1 MRTGSLVRFTG
12 KINCPK
18 TPVLSKGEV
27 KGDFPITNETG
38 GQIMFYTKLTLSE
51 NSKVITRLSDK
62 NVYSIC
68 PKCGKEIRVN
78 LSDVL
83 KEEDTDL
90 HTTCVYC
97 KSCAKKWL
105 KEKAE
110 VFYE

>member
-1 MRTGSLVRFTG
+1 
-12 KINCPK
+12 
-18 TPVLSKGEV
+18 
-27 KGDFPITNETG
+27 
-38 GQIMFYTKLTLSE
+38 MFYTKLTLSE

-97 KSCAKKWL
+97 KSCAAEWL

>member
-1 MRTGSLVRFTG
+1 MRTASLVRFIR

-18 TPVLSKGEV
+18 TADLSKGEV
-27 KGDFPITNETG
+27 KGVFPITKNG

-68 PKCGKEIRVN
+68 PKCGKEIQVN

>member
-1 MRTGSLVRFTG
+1 
-12 KINCPK
+12 
-18 TPVLSKGEV
+18 
-27 KGDFPITNETG
+27 
-38 GQIMFYTKLTLSE
+38 MFYTKLMLSE

-68 PKCGKEIRVN
+68 PKCGKEIQVN

-105 KEKAE
+105 ENWGVKDD
-110 VFYE
+110 

>member
-1 MRTGSLVRFTG
+1 MRMDLLVRFIR

-18 TPVLSKGEV
+18 TPDLSKGEV
-27 KGDFPITNETG
+27 KGVFPITKNG
-38 GQIMFYTKLTLSE
+38 GQIMFYTKLRLSE

-68 PKCGKEIRVN
+68 PKCGKEIQVN

-105 KEKAE
+105 ENWG
-110 VFYE
+110 VNDD

>member
-1 MRTGSLVRFTG
+1 MPKITGSVQGGSEGSFPYH
-12 KINCPK
+12 KK
-18 TPVLSKGEV
+18 TEDRSCFIP
-27 KGDFPITNETG
+27 
-38 GQIMFYTKLTLSE
+38 KLTLSE

-68 PKCGKEIRVN
+68 PKCGKEIQVN

-97 KSCAKKWL
+97 KSCTPSG
-105 KEKAE
+105 
-110 VFYE
+110 

>member
-1 MRTGSLVRFTG
+1 MEFSLSQ
-12 KINCPK
+12 KN
-18 TPVLSKGEV
+18 
-27 KGDFPITNETG
+27 G

-97 KSCAKKWL
+97 KSCAAEWL